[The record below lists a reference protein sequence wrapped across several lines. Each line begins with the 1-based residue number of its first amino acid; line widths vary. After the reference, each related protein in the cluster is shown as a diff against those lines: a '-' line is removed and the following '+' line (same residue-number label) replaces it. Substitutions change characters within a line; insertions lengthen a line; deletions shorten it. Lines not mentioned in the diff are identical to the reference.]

1 MNKRETRQP
10 REEVIRELKLNLRH
24 LVVELLVSNAEAAES
39 TGVNATDIGSLCL
52 LLLHG
57 PSPAG
62 RLAELTGL
70 TTGAVTGVI
79 DRLEKAGFAR
89 RELDPADRRRVIVA
103 ADAGRVER
111 ELFPLFS
118 SLQPAAMPELYDRYK
133 IAELAVISDFLSRLS
148 AG

>member
-10 REEVIRELKLNLRH
+10 REGVIRELKLNLRH
-24 LVVELLVSNAEAAES
+24 LVLELLVSNAEAAES

-79 DRLEKAGFAR
+79 D
-89 RELDPADRRRVIVA
+89 
-103 ADAGRVER
+103 
-111 ELFPLFS
+111 
-118 SLQPAAMPELYDRYK
+118 
-133 IAELAVISDFLSRLS
+133 
-148 AG
+148 